1 MNKADSP
8 KMTPDELQQWLNFFD
23 MSEQEL
29 AETLEITKP
38 AVDHWLSGRR
48 EMPSTTVRLLKFFL
62 KHPTLIGEF

>member
-1 MNKADSP
+1 MNKSDSP
-8 KMTPDELQQWLNFFD
+8 KMTPDELRQWLEFFD

-29 AETLEITKP
+29 AETIEVTKP
-38 AVDHWLSGRR
+38 AVDHWLAGRR